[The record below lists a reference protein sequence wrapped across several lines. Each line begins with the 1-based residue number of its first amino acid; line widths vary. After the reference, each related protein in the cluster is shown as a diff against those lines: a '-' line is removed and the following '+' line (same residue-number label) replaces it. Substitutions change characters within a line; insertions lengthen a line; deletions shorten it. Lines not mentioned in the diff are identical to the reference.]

1 MIVSCIGTGVLTSAR
16 GPLCDVSVMK
26 DPTKDELRS
35 CGVSSG
41 MLYLLGVAGSGAA
54 CEISGLPVVDV
65 TGVELLVVLV
75 WGILGREIVF
85 CIGTV
90 VVISAW

>member
-1 MIVSCIGTGVLTSAR
+1 
-16 GPLCDVSVMK
+16 MK
-26 DPTKDELRS
+26 DLTKDELRS
-35 CGVSSG
+35 CEVSSG

-54 CEISGLPVVDV
+54 CEISGLPVVAV
-65 TGVELLVVLV
+65 TGEEFPVVMV

>member
-1 MIVSCIGTGVLTSAR
+1 MGDL
-16 GPLCDVSVMK
+16 
-26 DPTKDELRS
+26 TKDELHS

-54 CEISGLPVVDV
+54 CEISGLPVVYV